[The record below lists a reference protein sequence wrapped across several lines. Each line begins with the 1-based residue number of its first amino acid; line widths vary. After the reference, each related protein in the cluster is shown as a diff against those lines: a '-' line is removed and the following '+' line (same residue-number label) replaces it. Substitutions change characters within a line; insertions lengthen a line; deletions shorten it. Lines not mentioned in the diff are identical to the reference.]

1 MKNVKVIL
9 IIFIL
14 LFSSIILF
22 NKVSGAYFTYESSV
36 NGSIK
41 TIEDTSGVVTPGGDP
56 EDSSSGLTRNFMSRA
71 NITKDQVKTI
81 KFSNVL
87 TNVTSGWTTKVVDVS
102 ERYDGKVKMKYTPNK
117 DNDDFYD
124 VEISQNGGVSLN
136 TGNADWMFSRFENLE
151 EIDFENF
158 KGQSISSMAY
168 MFENSSVLKKINF
181 RNFNSSNVDNMRYA
195 FNNCYGLETLDLSSF
210 DTSKVTDMSGLFSG
224 ANYLYKLDISNF
236 NFDKVASNT
245 YLFVSYPGGGVL
257 ELTVILSSNTNTF
270 NKQKAF
276 ISNKLPDGAR
286 IVRKNN

>member
-41 TIEDTSGVVTPGGDP
+41 TIEDTGGSIPGGDP
-56 EDSSSGLTRNFMSRA
+56 EDSYSGLTRNFMSRA
-71 NITKDQVKTI
+71 NITKDYVKTI

-87 TNVTSGWTTKVVDVS
+87 TTATSGWNTKVVDVS
-102 ERYDGKVKMKYTPNK
+102 EKYDGKVKMKYTPNK

-124 VEISQNGGVSLN
+124 VEISQNGGVSLYD
-136 TGNADWMFSRFENLE
+136 GNAEWMFSRFENLE
-151 EIDFENF
+151 EIDFDNF
-158 KGQSISSMAY
+158 KGESISSMAY
-168 MFENSSVLKKINF
+168 MFENSSALKKINF
-181 RNFNSSNVDNMRYA
+181 RNFNSSRVSDMRYA
-195 FNNCYGLETLDLSSF
+195 FRECRGLETLDLSSF
-210 DTSKVTDMSGLFSG
+210 DTSQVTNMSGLFSR
-224 ANYLYKLDISNF
+224 ADYLYKLDISNF
-236 NFDKVASNT
+236 NFDKVTSSV
-245 YLFVSYPGGGVL
+245 YLFNYSHSGGVL
-257 ELTVILSSNTNTF
+257 ELTVILSNNIKTF

-276 ISNKLPDGAR
+276 ISDKLPDEAR

>member
-41 TIEDTSGVVTPGGDP
+41 TIEDTGGSIPGGDP
-56 EDSSSGLTRNFMSRA
+56 DYSSGLTRNFMSRA
-71 NITKDQVKTI
+71 DITKDHVKTI

-87 TNVTSGWTTKVVDVS
+87 TKATSGWTTKVVDVS

-151 EIDFENF
+151 EIDFDNF
-158 KGQSISSMAY
+158 KGESISSMAY

-181 RNFNSSNVDNMRYA
+181 RNFNSSNVSNMRYA

>member
-22 NKVSGAYFTYESSV
+22 NKVSSAYFTYESSV

-41 TIEDTSGVVTPGGDP
+41 TIEDTGGSIPGGDP
-56 EDSSSGLTRNFMSRA
+56 DYSSGLTRNFMSRA
-71 NITKDQVKTI
+71 DITKDHVKTI

-87 TNVTSGWTTKVVDVS
+87 TKATSGWTTKVVDVS

-151 EIDFENF
+151 EIDFDNF
-158 KGQSISSMAY
+158 KGESISSMAY

-181 RNFNSSNVDNMRYA
+181 RNFNSSNVSNMRYA

-257 ELTVILSSNTNTF
+257 ELTVILSNDIKTF

>member
-41 TIEDTSGVVTPGGDP
+41 TIKDAGVITPGGDP
-56 EDSSSGLTRNFMSRA
+56 EDSYSGLTRNFMSRA
-71 NITKDQVKTI
+71 DITKDHVKTI

-87 TNVTSGWTTKVVDVS
+87 TKATSGWTTKVVDVS

-151 EIDFENF
+151 EIDFDNF
-158 KGQSISSMAY
+158 KGESISSMAY

-181 RNFNSSNVDNMRYA
+181 RNFNSSNVSNMRYA

>member
-1 MKNVKVIL
+1 MKNVKAIL

-41 TIEDTSGVVTPGGDP
+41 TIEDVGVVTPGGDP
-56 EDSSSGLTRNFMSRA
+56 EDSYSGLTSNFMSRA
-71 NITKDQVKTI
+71 DITKDHVKTI

-87 TNVTSGWTTKVVDVS
+87 TKATSGWTTKVVDVS
-102 ERYDGKVKMKYTPNK
+102 EKYDGKVKMKYTPNK

-124 VEISQNGGVSLN
+124 VEISQNGGVSLYSR
-136 TGNADWMFSRFENLE
+136 NADWMFSRFENLE
-151 EIDFENF
+151 EIDFD
-158 KGQSISSMAY
+158 KVIL
-168 MFENSSVLKKINF
+168 NSPL
-181 RNFNSSNVDNMRYA
+181 
-195 FNNCYGLETLDLSSF
+195 FNNTHS
-210 DTSKVTDMSGLFSG
+210 
-224 ANYLYKLDISNF
+224 
-236 NFDKVASNT
+236 
-245 YLFVSYPGGGVL
+245 GGVL

>member
-22 NKVSGAYFTYESSV
+22 NKVSSAYFTYESSV

-41 TIEDTSGVVTPGGDP
+41 TIEDTGGSIPGGDP
-56 EDSSSGLTRNFMSRA
+56 DYSSGLTRNFMSRA
-71 NITKDQVKTI
+71 DITKDHVKTI

-87 TNVTSGWTTKVVDVS
+87 TKVTSGWTTKVVDVS

-151 EIDFENF
+151 EIDFDNF
-158 KGQSISSMAY
+158 KGESISSMAY

-181 RNFNSSNVDNMRYA
+181 RNFNSSNVSNMRYA

-224 ANYLYKLDISNF
+224 DDYLYKLDISNF

-245 YLFVSYPGGGVL
+245 YLFVSSPGGGVL
-257 ELTVILSSNTNTF
+257 ELTVILSNDIKTF

>member
-1 MKNVKVIL
+1 
-9 IIFIL
+9 
-14 LFSSIILF
+14 
-22 NKVSGAYFTYESSV
+22 
-36 NGSIK
+36 
-41 TIEDTSGVVTPGGDP
+41 
-56 EDSSSGLTRNFMSRA
+56 MSRA
-71 NITKDQVKTI
+71 DITKDHVKTI

-87 TNVTSGWTTKVVDVS
+87 TKATSGWTTKVVDVS

-151 EIDFENF
+151 EIDFDNF
-158 KGQSISSMAY
+158 KGESISSMAY

-181 RNFNSSNVDNMRYA
+181 RNFNSSNVSNMRYA

-224 ANYLYKLDISNF
+224 ANYLYKLDIFNF

-257 ELTVILSSNTNTF
+257 ELTVILSSNINTF

>member
-22 NKVSGAYFTYESSV
+22 NKVSSAYFTYESSV

-41 TIEDTSGVVTPGGDP
+41 TIEDTGGSIPGGDP
-56 EDSSSGLTRNFMSRA
+56 DYSSGLTRNFMSRA
-71 NITKDQVKTI
+71 DITKDHVKTI

-87 TNVTSGWTTKVVDVS
+87 TKATSGWTTKVVDVS

-151 EIDFENF
+151 EIDFDNF
-158 KGQSISSMAY
+158 KGESISSMAY

-181 RNFNSSNVDNMRYA
+181 RNFNSSNVSNMRYA

-210 DTSKVTDMSGLFSG
+210 DTSKVTDVSGLFSG

-276 ISNKLPDGAR
+276 ISNKLP
-286 IVRKNN
+286 ILLFC

>member
-41 TIEDTSGVVTPGGDP
+41 TIEDAGVITPGGDP
-56 EDSSSGLTRNFMSRA
+56 EDSYSGLTRNFMSRA
-71 NITKDQVKTI
+71 DITKDHVKTI

-87 TNVTSGWTTKVVDVS
+87 TKATSGWTTKVVDVS

-151 EIDFENF
+151 EIDFDNF
-158 KGQSISSMAY
+158 KGESISSMAY

-181 RNFNSSNVDNMRYA
+181 RNFNSSNVSNMRYA

-236 NFDKVASNT
+236 NFDKVASNK

>member
-41 TIEDTSGVVTPGGDP
+41 TIEDAGVITPGGDP
-56 EDSSSGLTRNFMSRA
+56 EDSYSGLTRNFMSRA

-87 TNVTSGWTTKVVDVS
+87 TKATSGWNTKVVDVS
-102 ERYDGKVKMKYTPNK
+102 EKYDGKVKMKYTPNK

-124 VEISQNGGVSLN
+124 VEISQNGGVSLYSR
-136 TGNADWMFSRFENLE
+136 NADWMFSRFENLE
-151 EIDFENF
+151 EIDSDNF
-158 KGQSISSMAY
+158 RGDSISSMAY
-168 MFENSSVLKKINF
+168 MFENSFVLKKINF
-181 RNFNSSNVDNMRYA
+181 RNFNFSNVDNMRYA

-210 DTSKVTDMSGLFSG
+210 DTTKITDMSGLFSG
-224 ANYLYKLDISNF
+224 AYYLYKLDISNF
-236 NFDKVASNT
+236 NFDKVILNSPLFNNT
-245 YLFVSYPGGGVL
+245 HSG
-257 ELTVILSSNTNTF
+257 
-270 NKQKAF
+270 
-276 ISNKLPDGAR
+276 
-286 IVRKNN
+286 

>member
-1 MKNVKVIL
+1 
-9 IIFIL
+9 
-14 LFSSIILF
+14 
-22 NKVSGAYFTYESSV
+22 
-36 NGSIK
+36 
-41 TIEDTSGVVTPGGDP
+41 
-56 EDSSSGLTRNFMSRA
+56 
-71 NITKDQVKTI
+71 
-81 KFSNVL
+81 
-87 TNVTSGWTTKVVDVS
+87 
-102 ERYDGKVKMKYTPNK
+102 
-117 DNDDFYD
+117 
-124 VEISQNGGVSLN
+124 
-136 TGNADWMFSRFENLE
+136 
-151 EIDFENF
+151 
-158 KGQSISSMAY
+158 
-168 MFENSSVLKKINF
+168 
-181 RNFNSSNVDNMRYA
+181 MRYA

>member
-41 TIEDTSGVVTPGGDP
+41 TIEDAGVITPGGDP
-56 EDSSSGLTRNFMSRA
+56 EDSYSGLTRNFMSRA
-71 NITKDQVKTI
+71 DITKDHVKTI

-87 TNVTSGWTTKVVDVS
+87 TKATSGWTTKVVDVS

-151 EIDFENF
+151 EIDFDNF
-158 KGQSISSMAY
+158 KGESISSMAY

-181 RNFNSSNVDNMRYA
+181 RNFNSSNVSNMRYA

-210 DTSKVTDMSGLFSG
+210 DTSKVTDMSVLFSG

>member
-22 NKVSGAYFTYESSV
+22 NKVSSAYFTYESSV

-41 TIEDTSGVVTPGGDP
+41 TIEDTGGSIPGGDP
-56 EDSSSGLTRNFMSRA
+56 DYSSGLTRNFMSRA
-71 NITKDQVKTI
+71 DITKDHVKTI

-87 TNVTSGWTTKVVDVS
+87 TKATSGWTTKVVDVS

-151 EIDFENF
+151 EIDFDNF
-158 KGQSISSMAY
+158 KGESISSMAY

-181 RNFNSSNVDNMRYA
+181 RNFNSSNVSNMRYA

-210 DTSKVTDMSGLFSG
+210 DTTKITDMSGLFSG
-224 ANYLYKLDISNF
+224 AYYLYKLDISNF
-236 NFDKVASNT
+236 NFDKVILNSPLFNNT
-245 YLFVSYPGGGVL
+245 HSGGVL
-257 ELTVILSSNTNTF
+257 ELTVILSNDIKKF

>member
-22 NKVSGAYFTYESSV
+22 NKVSSAYFTYESSV

-41 TIEDTSGVVTPGGDP
+41 TIEDTGGVVTPGGDP
-56 EDSSSGLTRNFMSRA
+56 DYSSGLTRNFMSRA
-71 NITKDQVKTI
+71 DITKDHVKTI

-87 TNVTSGWTTKVVDVS
+87 TKVTSGWTTKVVDVS

-151 EIDFENF
+151 EIDFDNF
-158 KGQSISSMAY
+158 KGESISSMAY

-181 RNFNSSNVDNMRYA
+181 RNFNSSNVSNMRYA

-210 DTSKVTDMSGLFSG
+210 DTTKITDMSGLFSG
-224 ANYLYKLDISNF
+224 AYYLYKLDISNF
-236 NFDKVASNT
+236 NFDKVILNSPLFNNT
-245 YLFVSYPGGGVL
+245 HSGGVL
-257 ELTVILSSNTNTF
+257 ELTVILSNDIKKF

>member
-41 TIEDTSGVVTPGGDP
+41 TIEDTGGSIPGGDP
-56 EDSSSGLTRNFMSRA
+56 DYSSGLTRNFMSRA

-87 TNVTSGWTTKVVDVS
+87 TKATSGWNTKVVDVS
-102 ERYDGKVKMKYTPNK
+102 EKYDGKVKMKYTPNK

-124 VEISQNGGVSLN
+124 VEISQNGGVSLYG
-136 TGNADWMFSRFENLE
+136 GNAEWMFSRFENLE
-151 EIDFENF
+151 EIDFDNF

-181 RNFNSSNVDNMRYA
+181 RNFNSSRVSDMRYA
-195 FNNCYGLETLDLSSF
+195 FRECRGLETLDLSSF
-210 DTSKVTDMSGLFSG
+210 DTSQVTNMSGLFSR
-224 ANYLYKLDISNF
+224 ADYLYKLDISNF
-236 NFDKVASNT
+236 NFDKVTSSV
-245 YLFVSYPGGGVL
+245 YLFNYSQSGGVL
-257 ELTVILSSNTNTF
+257 ALTVILSNDIKKF

-276 ISNKLPDGAR
+276 VSNKLPDGTR
-286 IVRKNN
+286 IIRKNN

>member
-41 TIEDTSGVVTPGGDP
+41 TIEDTGGVVTPGGDP
-56 EDSSSGLTRNFMSRA
+56 DYSSGLTRNFMSRA

-224 ANYLYKLDISNF
+224 ATYLYKLDISNF
-236 NFDKVASNT
+236 NFDKLSSNT
-245 YLFVSYPGGGVL
+245 YLFVSHPGGGVL
-257 ELTVILSSNTNTF
+257 ELTVILSSNTKTF

-276 ISNKLPDGAR
+276 ISNKLPSGAR

>member
-22 NKVSGAYFTYESSV
+22 NKVSSAYFTYESSV

-41 TIEDTSGVVTPGGDP
+41 TIEDTGGVVTPGGDP
-56 EDSSSGLTRNFMSRA
+56 EDSYSGLTRNFMSRA
-71 NITKDQVKTI
+71 DITKDHVKTI

-87 TNVTSGWTTKVVDVS
+87 TKVTSGWTTKVVDVS

-151 EIDFENF
+151 EI
-158 KGQSISSMAY
+158 
-168 MFENSSVLKKINF
+168 
-181 RNFNSSNVDNMRYA
+181 
-195 FNNCYGLETLDLSSF
+195 
-210 DTSKVTDMSGLFSG
+210 
-224 ANYLYKLDISNF
+224 
-236 NFDKVASNT
+236 NFDKVILNSPLFNNT
-245 YLFVSYPGGGVL
+245 HSGGVL
-257 ELTVILSSNTNTF
+257 ELTVILSNDIKKF

>member
-1 MKNVKVIL
+1 MKNVKAIL

-41 TIEDTSGVVTPGGDP
+41 TIEDVGVVTPGGDP
-56 EDSSSGLTRNFMSRA
+56 EDSYSGLTSNFMSRA
-71 NITKDQVKTI
+71 DITKDHVKTI

-87 TNVTSGWTTKVVDVS
+87 TKATSGWTTKVVDVS
-102 ERYDGKVKMKYTPNK
+102 EKYDGKVKMKYTPNK

-124 VEISQNGGVSLN
+124 VEISQNGGVSLYSR
-136 TGNADWMFSRFENLE
+136 NADWMFSRFENLE
-151 EIDFENF
+151 EIDFDNF
-158 KGQSISSMAY
+158 RGDSISSMAY
-168 MFENSSVLKKINF
+168 MFENSFVLKKINF
-181 RNFNSSNVDNMRYA
+181 RNFNFSNVDNMRYA

-210 DTSKVTDMSGLFSG
+210 DTTKITDMSGLFSG
-224 ANYLYKLDISNF
+224 AYYLYKLDISNF
-236 NFDKVASNT
+236 NFDKVILNSPLFNNT
-245 YLFVSYPGGGVL
+245 HSGGVL
-257 ELTVILSSNTNTF
+257 ELTVILSYDIKKF

>member
-1 MKNVKVIL
+1 MKNIKVIL

-22 NKVSGAYFTYESSV
+22 NKVSGAYFTYESSI

-41 TIEDTSGVVTPGGDP
+41 TIEDAGVITPGGDP
-56 EDSSSGLTRNFMSRA
+56 DDSSSGLTRKFMSRA
-71 NITKDQVKTI
+71 DISKDDVKTI

-87 TNVTSGWTTKVVDVS
+87 TKATSGWNTKVVDVS
-102 ERYDGKVKMKYTPNK
+102 EKYDGKVKMKYTPNK

-124 VEISQNGGVSLN
+124 VEISQNGGVSLYS
-136 TGNADWMFSRFENLE
+136 GNADWMFSRFENLE
-151 EIDFENF
+151 EIDFDNF

-181 RNFNSSNVDNMRYA
+181 RNFNSSRVSDMKYA
-195 FNNCYGLETLDLSSF
+195 FRECYGLETLDLSSF
-210 DTSKVTDMSGLFSG
+210 DTSQVTDMSGLFSG
-224 ANYLYKLDISNF
+224 TDYLYKLDISNF
-236 NFDKVASNT
+236 NFDKVTSDA
-245 YLFVSYPGGGVL
+245 YLFDNSQSGGVL
-257 ELTVILSSNTNTF
+257 ELTVILSNDINIF

-276 ISNKLPDGAR
+276 VSDKLPRGAK

>member
-22 NKVSGAYFTYESSV
+22 NKVSSAYFTYESSV

-41 TIEDTSGVVTPGGDP
+41 TIEDTGGVVTPGGDP
-56 EDSSSGLTRNFMSRA
+56 EDSYSGLTRNFMSRA
-71 NITKDQVKTI
+71 DITKDHVKTI

-87 TNVTSGWTTKVVDVS
+87 TKATSGWTTKVVDVS

-151 EIDFENF
+151 EIDFDNF
-158 KGQSISSMAY
+158 KGESISSMAY

-181 RNFNSSNVDNMRYA
+181 RNFNSSNVSNMRYA

-236 NFDKVASNT
+236 NFDKVKYISVCFLSWWRSIRIDSN
-245 YLFVSYPGGGVL
+245 
-257 ELTVILSSNTNTF
+257 
-270 NKQKAF
+270 F
-276 ISNKLPDGAR
+276 I
-286 IVRKNN
+286 

>member
-41 TIEDTSGVVTPGGDP
+41 TIEDTGGVVTPGGDP
-56 EDSSSGLTRNFMSRA
+56 EDSYSGLTRNFMSRA
-71 NITKDQVKTI
+71 DITKDHVKTI

-87 TNVTSGWTTKVVDVS
+87 TKATSGWSTKVVDVS
-102 ERYDGKVKMKYTPNK
+102 EKYDGKVKMKYSPNK

-124 VEISQNGGVSLN
+124 VEISQNGGVRLYS
-136 TGNADWMFSRFENLE
+136 GDADWMFSRFENLE
-151 EIDFENF
+151 EIDFDNF
-158 KGQSISSMAY
+158 KGESIYSMAY

-181 RNFNSSNVDNMRYA
+181 KNFNSSYVSDMRYA
-195 FNNCYGLETLDLSSF
+195 FRECHGLETLDLSSF
-210 DTSKVTDMSGLFSG
+210 DTSQVTNMSGLFSS
-224 ANYLYKLDISNF
+224 ADYLYKLDISNF
-236 NFDKVASNT
+236 NFDKVTSSV
-245 YLFVSYPGGGVL
+245 YLFDTTHSGGVL
-257 ELTVILSSNTNTF
+257 ELTVILSNDIKTF

>member
-41 TIEDTSGVVTPGGDP
+41 TIEDAGVITPGGDP
-56 EDSSSGLTRNFMSRA
+56 EDSYSGLTRNFMSRA
-71 NITKDQVKTI
+71 DITKDHVKTI

-87 TNVTSGWTTKVVDVS
+87 TKATSGWTTKVVDVS

-181 RNFNSSNVDNMRYA
+181 RNFNSSNVNNMRYA

>member
-41 TIEDTSGVVTPGGDP
+41 TIEDTGGSIPGGDP
-56 EDSSSGLTRNFMSRA
+56 EDSYSGLTRNFMSRA
-71 NITKDQVKTI
+71 NITKDYVKTI

-87 TNVTSGWTTKVVDVS
+87 TTATSGWNTKVVDVS
-102 ERYDGKVKMKYTPNK
+102 EKYDGKVKMKYTPNK

-124 VEISQNGGVSLN
+124 VEISQNGGVSLYG
-136 TGNADWMFSRFENLE
+136 GNAEWMFSRFENLE
-151 EIDFENF
+151 EIDFDNF
-158 KGQSISSMAY
+158 KGESISSMAY
-168 MFENSSVLKKINF
+168 MFENSSALKKINF
-181 RNFNSSNVDNMRYA
+181 RNFNSSRVSDMRYA
-195 FNNCYGLETLDLSSF
+195 FRECRGLETLDLSSF
-210 DTSKVTDMSGLFSG
+210 DTSQVTNMSGLFSR
-224 ANYLYKLDISNF
+224 ADYLYKLDISNF
-236 NFDKVASNT
+236 NFDKVTSSV
-245 YLFVSYPGGGVL
+245 YLFNYSHSGGVL
-257 ELTVILSSNTNTF
+257 ELTVILSNNIKTF

-276 ISNKLPDGAR
+276 ISDKLPDGAR

>member
-22 NKVSGAYFTYESSV
+22 NKVSSAYFTYESSV

-41 TIEDTSGVVTPGGDP
+41 TIEDTGGSIPGGDP
-56 EDSSSGLTRNFMSRA
+56 DYSSGLTRNFMSRA
-71 NITKDQVKTI
+71 DITKDHVKTI

-87 TNVTSGWTTKVVDVS
+87 TKATSGWTTKVVDVS
-102 ERYDGKVKMKYTPNK
+102 ERYD
-117 DNDDFYD
+117 
-124 VEISQNGGVSLN
+124 
-136 TGNADWMFSRFENLE
+136 
-151 EIDFENF
+151 
-158 KGQSISSMAY
+158 
-168 MFENSSVLKKINF
+168 ENSSVLKKINF
-181 RNFNSSNVDNMRYA
+181 RNFNSSNVSNMRYA

-224 ANYLYKLDISNF
+224 DDYLYKLDISNF

-245 YLFVSYPGGGVL
+245 YLFVSSPGGGVL
-257 ELTVILSSNTNTF
+257 ELTVILSNDIKKF

>member
-41 TIEDTSGVVTPGGDP
+41 TIEDAGVITPGGDP
-56 EDSSSGLTRNFMSRA
+56 EDSYSGLTRNFMSRA
-71 NITKDQVKTI
+71 DITKDHVKTI

-87 TNVTSGWTTKVVDVS
+87 TKATSGWTTKVVDVS

-151 EIDFENF
+151 EIDFDNF
-158 KGQSISSMAY
+158 KGDSISSMAY

-181 RNFNSSNVDNMRYA
+181 RNFNSSNVSNMRYA

-236 NFDKVASNT
+236 NFDKVASNK

>member
-41 TIEDTSGVVTPGGDP
+41 TIEDTGGIVTPGGDP
-56 EDSSSGLTRNFMSRA
+56 EDSYSGLTRNFMSRA
-71 NITKDQVKTI
+71 NITKDYVKTI

-87 TNVTSGWTTKVVDVS
+87 TKATSGWNTKVVDVS
-102 ERYDGKVKMKYTPNK
+102 EKYDGKVKMKYTPNK

-124 VEISQNGGVSLN
+124 VEISQDGGVSLY
-136 TGNADWMFSRFENLE
+136 TGNAEWMFSRFENLE
-151 EIDFENF
+151 EIDFDNF
-158 KGQSISSMAY
+158 KGESVSSMAY
-168 MFENSSVLKKINF
+168 MFENSSALKKINF
-181 RNFNSSNVDNMRYA
+181 RNFNSSRVSDMRYA
-195 FNNCYGLETLDLSSF
+195 FRECRGLETLDLSSF
-210 DTSKVTDMSGLFSG
+210 DTSQVTNMSGLFSR
-224 ANYLYKLDISNF
+224 ADYLYKLDISNF
-236 NFDKVASNT
+236 NFDKVTSSV
-245 YLFVSYPGGGVL
+245 YLFNYSHSGGVL
-257 ELTVILSSNTNTF
+257 ELTVILSNDIKKF

>member
-41 TIEDTSGVVTPGGDP
+41 TIEDTGGSIPGGDP
-56 EDSSSGLTRNFMSRA
+56 DYSSGLTRNFMSRA
-71 NITKDQVKTI
+71 DITKDHVKTI

-87 TNVTSGWTTKVVDVS
+87 TKATSGWTTKVVDVS

-124 VEISQNGGVSLN
+124 VEISQNGGVSLYSR
-136 TGNADWMFSRFENLE
+136 NADWMFSRFENLE
-151 EIDFENF
+151 EIDFDNF
-158 KGQSISSMAY
+158 KGESISSMAY

-181 RNFNSSNVDNMRYA
+181 RNFNSSNVSNMRYA

-224 ANYLYKLDISNF
+224 AYYLYKLDISNF

>member
-22 NKVSGAYFTYESSV
+22 NKVSSAYFTYESSV

-41 TIEDTSGVVTPGGDP
+41 TIEDTGGSIPGGDP
-56 EDSSSGLTRNFMSRA
+56 DYSSGLTRNFMSRA
-71 NITKDQVKTI
+71 DITKDHVKTI

-87 TNVTSGWTTKVVDVS
+87 TKATSGWTTKVVDVS

-151 EIDFENF
+151 EIDFDNF
-158 KGQSISSMAY
+158 KGESISSMAY

-181 RNFNSSNVDNMRYA
+181 RNFNSSNVSNMRYA

-245 YLFVSYPGGGVL
+245 YLF
-257 ELTVILSSNTNTF
+257 
-270 NKQKAF
+270 
-276 ISNKLPDGAR
+276 R

>member
-41 TIEDTSGVVTPGGDP
+41 TIEDTGGSIPGGDP
-56 EDSSSGLTRNFMSRA
+56 DYSSGLTRNFMSRA
-71 NITKDQVKTI
+71 DITKDHVKTI

-87 TNVTSGWTTKVVDVS
+87 TKTTSGWTTKVVDVS
-102 ERYDGKVKMKYTPNK
+102 ERYDGKVKMEYTPNK

-124 VEISQNGGVSLN
+124 VKISQNGGVSLN

-151 EIDFENF
+151 EIDFDNF
-158 KGQSISSMAY
+158 KGKSISSMAY

-181 RNFNSSNVDNMRYA
+181 RNFNSSNVSNMRYA

-257 ELTVILSSNTNTF
+257 ELTVILSNDIKKF

>member
-22 NKVSGAYFTYESSV
+22 NKVSSAYFTYESSV

-41 TIEDTSGVVTPGGDP
+41 TIEDTGGSIPGGDP
-56 EDSSSGLTRNFMSRA
+56 DYSSGLTRNFMSRA
-71 NITKDQVKTI
+71 DITKDHVKTI

-87 TNVTSGWTTKVVDVS
+87 TKATSGWTTKVVDVS

-151 EIDFENF
+151 EIDFDNF
-158 KGQSISSMAY
+158 KGESISSMAY

-181 RNFNSSNVDNMRYA
+181 RNFNSSNVSNMRYA

>member
-22 NKVSGAYFTYESSV
+22 NKVSSAYFTYESSV

-41 TIEDTSGVVTPGGDP
+41 TIEDTGGVITPGGDP
-56 EDSSSGLTRNFMSRA
+56 EDSSSGLTKNFMSRA
-71 NITKDQVKTI
+71 NITKNDVKTI

-87 TNVTSGWTTKVVDVS
+87 TKATSGWNTKVVDVS
-102 ERYDGKVKMKYTPNK
+102 EKYDGKVKMKYTPNK
-117 DNDDFYD
+117 DNDDLYD
-124 VEISQNGGVSLN
+124 VEISQDGGVSLYG
-136 TGNADWMFSRFENLE
+136 GNALYMFSGFGNLE
-151 EIDFENF
+151 EIDFDNF

-168 MFENSSVLKKINF
+168 MFDGSSALEKINF
-181 RNFNSSNVDNMRYA
+181 KNFNSSNVRDMRYT
-195 FNNCYGLETLDLSSF
+195 FSGCSGLETLDLSSF
-210 DTSKVTDMSGLFSG
+210 DTSQVTNMSGLFSR

-236 NFDKVASNT
+236 NFDKVTSDA
-245 YLFVSYPGGGVL
+245 YLFNISQSGGVL
-257 ELTVILSSNTNTF
+257 ELTVILSNNINTF

-276 ISNKLPDGAR
+276 VSDKLPSGAK

>member
-22 NKVSGAYFTYESSV
+22 NKVSSAYFTYESSV

-41 TIEDTSGVVTPGGDP
+41 TIEDTGGSIPGGDP
-56 EDSSSGLTRNFMSRA
+56 DYSSGLTRNFMSRA
-71 NITKDQVKTI
+71 DITKDHVKTI

-87 TNVTSGWTTKVVDVS
+87 TKVTSGWTTKVVDVS

-151 EIDFENF
+151 EIDFDNF
-158 KGQSISSMAY
+158 KGESISSMAY

-181 RNFNSSNVDNMRYA
+181 RNFNSSNVSNMRYA

>member
-41 TIEDTSGVVTPGGDP
+41 TIEDTGGSIPGGDP
-56 EDSSSGLTRNFMSRA
+56 DYSSGLTRNFMSRA
-71 NITKDQVKTI
+71 DITKDHVKTI

-87 TNVTSGWTTKVVDVS
+87 TKTTSGWTTKVVDVS

-151 EIDFENF
+151 EIDFDNF
-158 KGQSISSMAY
+158 KGESISFMAY

-181 RNFNSSNVDNMRYA
+181 RNFNSSNVSNMRYA

-257 ELTVILSSNTNTF
+257 ELTVILSNDIKKF

>member
-1 MKNVKVIL
+1 
-9 IIFIL
+9 
-14 LFSSIILF
+14 
-22 NKVSGAYFTYESSV
+22 
-36 NGSIK
+36 
-41 TIEDTSGVVTPGGDP
+41 
-56 EDSSSGLTRNFMSRA
+56 MSRA
-71 NITKDQVKTI
+71 DITKDHVKTI

-87 TNVTSGWTTKVVDVS
+87 TKATSGWTTKVVDVS

-151 EIDFENF
+151 EIDFDNF
-158 KGQSISSMAY
+158 KGESISSMAY

-181 RNFNSSNVDNMRYA
+181 RNFNSSNVSNMRYA

>member
-22 NKVSGAYFTYESSV
+22 NKVSSAYFTYESSV

-41 TIEDTSGVVTPGGDP
+41 TIEDTGGSIPGGDP
-56 EDSSSGLTRNFMSRA
+56 DYSSGLTRNFMSRA
-71 NITKDQVKTI
+71 DITKDHVKTI

-87 TNVTSGWTTKVVDVS
+87 TKATSSWTTKVVDVS

-151 EIDFENF
+151 EIDFDNF
-158 KGQSISSMAY
+158 KGESISSMAY

-181 RNFNSSNVDNMRYA
+181 RNFNSSNVSNMRYA

>member
-22 NKVSGAYFTYESSV
+22 NKVSSAYFTYESSV

-41 TIEDTSGVVTPGGDP
+41 TIEDTGGVVTPGYDY
-56 EDSSSGLTRNFMSRA
+56 SSGLTKNFMSRA
-71 NITKDQVKTI
+71 DITKDHVKTI

-87 TNVTSGWTTKVVDVS
+87 TKATSGWSTKVVDVS
-102 ERYDGKVKMKYTPNK
+102 EKYDGKVKMKYTPNK

-124 VEISQNGGVSLN
+124 VEISQDGGVSLYS
-136 TGNADWMFSRFENLE
+136 GYAEWMFSRFENLE
-151 EIDFENF
+151 EIDFDNF
-158 KGQSISSMAY
+158 RGERISSMAY
-168 MFENSSVLKKINF
+168 MFENSSALKKINF

-210 DTSKVTDMSGLFSG
+210 DTTKITDMSGLFSG
-224 ANYLYKLDISNF
+224 AYYLYKLDISNF
-236 NFDKVASNT
+236 NFDKVILNSPLFNNT
-245 YLFVSYPGGGVL
+245 HSGGVL
-257 ELTVILSSNTNTF
+257 ELTVILSNDIKKF